1 MQHICAKCWLTQQDV
16 QRHRENSAECP
27 FVALSPLNSVPK
39 QDSAERRIILD
50 LSWPAGTSVNDGISS
65 SSYLG
70 EDISLTYPTVDSIA
84 SLIWS
89 VGTGCL
95 LDKRDLKRAYR
106 QLLWRVI
113 RVKIKK
119 VHPSL

>member
-1 MQHICAKCWLTQQDV
+1 M
-16 QRHRENSAECP
+16 
-27 FVALSPLNSVPK
+27 PK
-39 QDSAERRIILD
+39 HDSAERSIIVD

-95 LDKRDLKRAYR
+95 LYKRDLKRAY
-106 QLLWRVI
+106 I
-113 RVKIKK
+113 RLYISLT
-119 VHPSL
+119 HPSHPDGGQRALFLRVFYRFFALLEINLSLCQTNGVSYFIGC